1 MPVEIR
7 ELVIRASVSTKE
19 ARGCC
24 GDDDGDDEDTEG
36 HPTAPQVDNAAI
48 VRTTV
53 AEVLRILK
61 ASKGR

>member
-1 MPVEIR
+1 MPIEIK
-7 ELVIRASVSTKE
+7 ELIIRASVSTKE

-24 GDDDGDDEDTEG
+24 NDDSDEDDEG
-36 HPTAPQVDNAAI
+36 HPTAPNVDNAAI

-61 ASKGR
+61 ASKER